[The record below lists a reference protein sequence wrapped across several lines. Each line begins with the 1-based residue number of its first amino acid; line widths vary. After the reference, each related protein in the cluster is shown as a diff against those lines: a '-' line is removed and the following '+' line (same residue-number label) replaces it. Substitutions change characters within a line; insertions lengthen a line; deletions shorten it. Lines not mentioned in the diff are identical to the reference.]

1 MTAKIVDDFPFAI
14 REVENNWIPLS
25 DGVRLAARYWLPE
38 GAEANPVPAILEY
51 IPYRKRDGTA
61 ARDEAMHPYFA
72 GHGYAAVRVDIRGSG
87 ESDGLMDDEYLKLEQ
102 DDALEVIAWIAAQP
116 WCNGRVGMMGKSW
129 GGFNGLQVAA
139 RRPPALQCVIS
150 VYSTDDRYADDIHYM
165 GGCMLDENPIWGF
178 VMFGYNARP
187 PDPLHVGERWRDM
200 WLARLEHN
208 QPWIIDWLKHQRR
221 DAFWKHGS
229 VCEDFSAIQCPVYL
243 VGGWADPYTN
253 PVPRILAGLDAP
265 SKALVG
271 PWGHMYPHQAFPG
284 PDAGYLQEALRWW
297 DHWLKDVD
305 NGIMDEPRY
314 WVWMQ
319 ASAPPQAS
327 YDLRPGHWVAE
338 PTWPSPNIQVRTL
351 AINAGGLA
359 EAPGAERALSVS
371 CPQDV
376 GATTL
381 VWGNNGD
388 GAPECPTDQRLDD
401 ARSLTFDSEPL
412 AEDLAILGAPAVNL
426 DLAADRE
433 NAFVAVRLCE
443 VLPDGVS
450 AQISYGLLNLTH
462 RDSHEDIAPL
472 EPGRRY
478 RVRVQLN
485 DVAHVFA
492 AGSRIRVA
500 LATSFWPIAWP
511 SPQPVTLTV
520 FAGACDLELPV
531 RPPRPEDAAL
541 PDLPPAEQSRV
552 HPRTV
557 LREADPTVMRVERDV
572 ANDLVTF
579 VHVEDDGRVR
589 IDRDGWEFGEITTR
603 RISVRPSDPTSARI
617 ALESVREC
625 GREGGNQVRIEVSQV
640 MTCDEHNFHVEAK
653 LDAQEDGQ
661 PVLSR
666 SWNETIP
673 RDGV

>member
-1 MTAKIVDDFPFAI
+1 MTAKIVEDFPCRI
-14 REVENNWIPLS
+14 REVEHEWIPLA
-25 DGVRLAARYWLPE
+25 DGIRLAARYWLPE
-38 GAEANPVPAILEY
+38 NAETEPVPAILEY

-61 ARDEAMHPYFA
+61 DRDEAMHPYFA
-72 GHGYAAVRVDIRGSG
+72 GHGYAAVRVDLRGSG
-87 ESDGLMDDEYLKLEQ
+87 ESDGILEDEYLQQEL
-102 DDALEVIAWIAAQP
+102 DDAVEVIAWLAAQP

-139 RRPPALQCVIS
+139 RRPPALRCVIS

-165 GGCMLDENPIWGF
+165 GGCLINENPNWAF
-178 VMFGYNARP
+178 TMFGHNALP
-187 PDPLHVGERWRDM
+187 PDPLYVGERWPDM

-208 QPWIIDWLKHQRR
+208 RPWIIEWLKHQRR

-229 VCEDFSAIQCPVYL
+229 VCEDISQIECPVYL

-253 PVPRILAGLDAP
+253 PVPRLLAGLSAP

-284 PDAGYLQEALRWW
+284 PDAGFLQEALRWW

-314 WVWMQ
+314 RVWMQ
-319 ASAPPQAS
+319 ASAPPLAS
-327 YDLRPGHWVAE
+327 FDVRPGHWVAE
-338 PTWPSPNIQVRTL
+338 PAWPSPNVQTRRL
-351 AINAGGLA
+351 ALNEDGLA

-376 GATTL
+376 GTCSL

-388 GAPECPTDQRLDD
+388 GAPECPTDQRPDD

-443 VLPDGVS
+443 VLADGPS
-450 AQISYGLLNLTH
+450 AQVSYGLLNLTH
-462 RDSHEDIAPL
+462 WDNHEDIAPL

-485 DVAHVFA
+485 DIAHVFA

-500 LATSFWPIAWP
+500 VATSHWPITWP
-511 SPQPVTLTV
+511 SPQLVTLTL
-520 FAGACDLELPV
+520 FAGASDLELPV
-531 RPPRPEDAAL
+531 RPSRPEDAAL

-557 LREADPTVMRVERDV
+557 LREAAPPVLRIERDV
-572 ANDLVTF
+572 TNDLVSF
-579 VHVEDDGRVR
+579 LHVEDDGKVR
-589 IDRDGWEFGEITTR
+589 IDRDGWEFGEITSR
-603 RISVRPSDPTSARI
+603 RISVRPDAPTSARI

-625 GREGGNQVRIEVSQV
+625 GREDGHQIRIETSQV
-640 MTCDEHNFHVEAK
+640 LTSDKRDFHVEAK
-653 LDAQEDGQ
+653 LDAYEDGQ
-661 PVLSR
+661 PIFSR
-666 SWNETIP
+666 SWSEQIP